1 MEKSSSRTDLPIDLY
16 YTSII
21 IPLDSPLGQE
31 IFSESFHSSYDN
43 LHRNFQYQEHLS
55 FCGLAC
61 ISTVLNT
68 ISSNEKSNQQTIYS
82 TIAKDFMFNGITL
95 TNLSNVLKHY
105 GISSQIKYAQE
116 KKIEEEFRRDLN
128 REDIFLI
135 VNYWRQYHMKENNY
149 LHQSGHFCL
158 IGGFNPITDHVLLLD
173 PNNRRFSHHWLSI
186 KHLIQMISTYDQ
198 MASMSRGYLIVNRQK

>member
-1 MEKSSSRTDLPIDLY
+1 MEKSWSRTDLPIDLY

-21 IPLDSPLGQE
+21 IPLDSPIGQE
-31 IFSESFHSSYDN
+31 IFSKSFHSSYDN
-43 LHRNFQYQEHLS
+43 LHENFQYQEHLS
-55 FCGLAC
+55 FCGIAC
-61 ISTVLNT
+61 ISTLLNT
-68 ISSNEKSNQQTIYS
+68 ILSNEKSNQQMIYS

-95 TNLSNVLKHY
+95 TNLSNVLKYY
-105 GISSQIKYAQE
+105 GISSQIKYSQD

-135 VNYWRQYHMKENNY
+135 VNYWRQYHIKENDY

-158 IGGFNPITDHVLLLD
+158 IGGFNSITDHVLLLD
-173 PNNRRFSHHWLSI
+173 PNNKRFPHHWLSI

-198 MASMSRGYLIVNRQK
+198 MASMSRGYLIINRQK